1 MKAMI
6 LAAGLGTRLKPF
18 TSQHPKA
25 LAQVNGRTLLEHNIS
40 WLKVFGVRDIIINT
54 HHFAQQIIDFV
65 TLNNAFGINLSFS
78 DETEALLE
86 TGGGLKK
93 ASWFFKG
100 ESDFVLMNADVLTDL
115 NLEDMYRQHRSD
127 EAVATLA
134 VSERSTSRYFLF
146 DESRRLC
153 GWQNIQSGEKRI
165 MKEMPSLQP
174 LAFSGVQILNTL
186 IFDLIFQKGKFSM
199 VDVYLS
205 LCSGNKVMAY
215 NHTGS
220 RFVDVGKPESIEAAE
235 KLFP

>member
-1 MKAMI
+1 
-6 LAAGLGTRLKPF
+6 
-18 TSQHPKA
+18 
-25 LAQVNGRTLLEHNIS
+25 
-40 WLKVFGVRDIIINT
+40 
-54 HHFAQQIIDFV
+54 
-65 TLNNAFGINLSFS
+65 
-78 DETEALLE
+78 
-86 TGGGLKK
+86 
-93 ASWFFKG
+93 
-100 ESDFVLMNADVLTDL
+100 MNADVLTDL

>member
-40 WLKVFGVRDIIINT
+40 WLKAFGVRDIIINT

-65 TLNNAFGINLSFS
+65 TSNNAFGINLSFS